1 MTDLVIRPAEPR
13 DAKEILAMITE
24 LAVFEKEPDAVL
36 ATEADLLRDGW
47 GPTPRFE
54 ALMAERGGQVL
65 GFALF
70 FSSYSTWEGR
80 EGIYLEDLYVRDAAR
95 GLGVGR
101 ALIAR
106 IAQLVV
112 ARGGKRLDLSVL
124 TWNPAREVYERLA
137 FEHKSD
143 WTGYRLSGEKLAEL
157 AGESRDDG

>member
-13 DAKEILAMITE
+13 DAREILAMITE
-24 LAVFEKEPDAVL
+24 LAVFEREPDAVI

-47 GPTPRFE
+47 GPNPKFE
-54 ALMAERGGQVL
+54 ALMAERDGRIL

-101 ALIAR
+101 ALLVR

-112 ARGGKRLDLSVL
+112 ERGGKRLDLSVL
-124 TWNPAREVYERLA
+124 TWNPAREVYEKLG
-137 FEHKSD
+137 FGHKSD
-143 WTGYRLSGEKLAEL
+143 WTGYRLTGEALAALAE
-157 AGESRDDG
+157 GG

>member
-1 MTDLVIRPAEPR
+1 MTQLLIRPAEPR
-13 DAKEILAMITE
+13 DAREILAMITE

-47 GPTPRFE
+47 GPHPKFE
-54 ALMAERGGQVL
+54 ALMAERDGQVL

-101 ALIAR
+101 ALVVR
-106 IAQLVV
+106 IAQLV
-112 ARGGKRLDLSVL
+112 AERGGKRLDLSVL
-124 TWNPAREVYERLA
+124 TWNPARDVYVRLG
-137 FEHKSD
+137 FDHKSD
-143 WTGYRLSGEKLAEL
+143 WTGYRLTGDALAAL
-157 AGESRDDG
+157 AAGQ

>member
-47 GPTPRFE
+47 GPTPKFE
-54 ALMAERGGQVL
+54 ALMAERGGQIL

-106 IAQLVV
+106 IAQLVA

-124 TWNPAREVYERLA
+124 TWNPAREVYDRLG

-143 WTGYRLSGEKLAEL
+143 WTGYRLTGDALAAL
-157 AGESRDDG
+157 AGEGRDDG